1 MHRYRMTERPLSAAV
16 TNPEIERKVLM
27 TGRASPIPVA
37 DGISTNL
44 FSILRYLG
52 RVQVYLEPMKGQV
65 CRRLA
70 LKGRS
75 PL

>member
-1 MHRYRMTERPLSAAV
+1 
-16 TNPEIERKVLM
+16 M